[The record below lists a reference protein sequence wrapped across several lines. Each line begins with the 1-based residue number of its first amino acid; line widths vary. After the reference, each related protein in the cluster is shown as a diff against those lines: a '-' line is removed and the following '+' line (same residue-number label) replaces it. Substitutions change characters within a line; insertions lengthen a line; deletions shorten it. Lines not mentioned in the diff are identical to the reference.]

1 MEKRQHNLKY
11 QLIFM
16 WLYMFAV
23 YVPFCVV
30 LFNRHDVSTTSLS
43 SIAWFWDGLI
53 YLILYLALT
62 LPFCLYQLFFL
73 NRHFA
78 GNRRWVYVLSAISC
92 ALMTIGGLIPLQTGP
107 PPIFINIVH
116 EILSVGFTIVFM
128 FVIMITLLL
137 CAQKSEYR
145 ILLYSLC
152 GIFIVALLGG
162 FLILWTAALFQLL
175 ATLSFMLILLC
186 VNTVLTKTKI

>member
-11 QLIFM
+11 QVIFM
-16 WLYMFAV
+16 WLYMFV
-23 YVPFCVV
+23 IYVPFCVV
-30 LFNRHDVSTTSLS
+30 LFHRHDVSATSLS
-43 SIAWFWDGLI
+43 VIAWFRNGLI

-78 GNRRWVYVLSAISC
+78 GNHRWVYVLSAISSV
-92 ALMTIGGLIPLQTGP
+92 LMIIGGLIPLQTGP
-107 PPIFINIVH
+107 PPIFINTVH
-116 EILSVGFTIVFM
+116 EFISVGFTIVFM

-137 CAQKSEYR
+137 CAKKSEYR
-145 ILLYSLC
+145 MFLYSLC
-152 GIFIVALLGG
+152 GLFIAALFIG

-175 ATLSFMLILLC
+175 ATLSFLLILLC
-186 VNTVLTKTKI
+186 VNTVLTKVKT